1 MKNSL
6 IKTIL
11 IYIIFFIIVFVLY
24 KYEKIESYSIY
35 LILVFVGILIK
46 DILLY
51 FVNVESKYF
60 PKFDNSRLF
69 KDFRR
74 SRISFINYILVLNRN
89 LLFPI
94 ILVWYM
100 IYLLIWQTKL
110 FWLEEISLYKAINS
124 NYLLWVTIF
133 SWVLTIFKEDID
145 KKYFYDELVGWYF
158 NKNIIL
164 TIVLSLLWTYIIF
177 EQVIKLWFLSYPI
190 SIISGILI
198 FLVWISILEDDDSEE
213 NIA

>member
-11 IYIIFFIIVFVLY
+11 IYIVFFIIVFVLY
-24 KYEKIESYSIY
+24 KYEKIETYAIY
-35 LILVFVGILIK
+35 LILSFVWILIK

-51 FVNVESKYF
+51 LVNVESRYF
-60 PKFDNSRLF
+60 PRFDKWRLF
-69 KDFRR
+69 KDFKK
-74 SRISFINYILVLNRN
+74 SRISFINFSLVLNRN
-89 LLFPI
+89 LLFPVV
-94 ILVWYM
+94 LVWYM

-110 FWLEEISLYKAINS
+110 FWLDDASLYEAINS
-124 NYLLWVTIF
+124 NYLLWITIF
-133 SWVLTIFKEDID
+133 SWILTIFKEDID
-145 KKYFYDELVGWYF
+145 KKYFYDELVWWYY

-164 TIVLSLLWTYIIF
+164 TVVLSLLWTYIIF
-177 EQVIKLWFLSYPI
+177 NQVIKLWLLSYPI

-213 NIA
+213 EV